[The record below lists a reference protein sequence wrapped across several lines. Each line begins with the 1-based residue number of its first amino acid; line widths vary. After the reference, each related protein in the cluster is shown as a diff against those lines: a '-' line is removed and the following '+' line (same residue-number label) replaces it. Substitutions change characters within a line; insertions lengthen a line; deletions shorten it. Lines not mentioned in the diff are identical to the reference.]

1 MNVRNHQ
8 DSHHIAPNMVS
19 LSELAEWQCW
29 LALFL
34 FTFIATA
41 SRNPRLEI
49 LMQHT
54 LMWLCLVMALTLSL
68 MWFDDQSMWGRA
80 DPRPL
85 AVMCVIIA
93 ISARLNLHGKNVS
106 FGANPHT
113 IGKSEES
120 E

>member
-8 DSHHIAPNMVS
+8 DSHHIAPLMVS

-68 MWFDDQSMWGRA
+68 MWFDGQSMWGRA

-106 FGANPHT
+106 FGTSQKTTPPL
-113 IGKSEES
+113 EQR
-120 E
+120 